1 MLGKVVLGIAAVLG
15 FCVVVWLGLGWYL
28 SQHSTRVDA
37 LVTLVNLAGDC
48 RVRIPPGAEEHLMLC
63 RELPDYLQ
71 KEADLPLGSA
81 FIVFVYGKVP
91 YEDTERVIGPLQ
103 RRGYRFVG
111 VLQAKVA
118 EPGAFLP
125 KEF

>member
-28 SQHSTRVDA
+28 YKHSTRVDA

-48 RVRIPPGAEEHLMLC
+48 KVRIPPAVEERRMLC

-71 KEADLPLGSA
+71 KEAGLPLGSA

-91 YEDTERVIGPLQ
+91 HEDTDRVIKPLQ
-103 RRGYRFVG
+103 QKGYRFVD
-111 VLQAKVA
+111 VLQGKAT
-118 EPGAFLP
+118 EPGAFPP
-125 KEF
+125 KEY